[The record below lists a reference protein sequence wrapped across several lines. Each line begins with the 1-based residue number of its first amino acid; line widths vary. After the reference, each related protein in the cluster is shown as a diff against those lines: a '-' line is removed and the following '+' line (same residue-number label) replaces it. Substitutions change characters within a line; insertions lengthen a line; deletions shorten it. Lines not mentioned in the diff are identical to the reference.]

1 VVCNVGS
8 YLCSHSDGLL
18 VQGQTLY
25 SGKHPGNSMRIFYAE
40 DVASN
45 NADDT
50 DAR

>member
-1 VVCNVGS
+1 M
-8 YLCSHSDGLL
+8 

-25 SGKHPGNSMRIFYAE
+25 SGKHPGKSMSIVYAE
-40 DVASN
+40 DIASN